1 MSKKSLATTLAKMQE
16 YQEVLKQKELVEEYQ
31 NKRKTRRLLIG
42 IYGTITLLMPILTF
56 GLATAINL
64 PCGVAAT
71 VVLGIPLAKSK
82 IHVDKLKQELQYM
95 EKRNPNI
102 KRHCKEDYEK
112 LEQKA
117 INNLI
122 RRSPKDERCELIT
135 RSPIPLYANKNQQP
149 ENSLDTQSY
158 TTENENSTAKQDG
171 RSLVKSIRH

>member
-1 MSKKSLATTLAKMQE
+1 MGKKSLATTLAKMQE
-16 YQEVLKQKELVEEYQ
+16 YQEVLKQKKLVEEYQ

-42 IYGTITLLMPILTF
+42 IYGTITLLMPILTI

-64 PCGVAAT
+64 PCGISASIA
-71 VVLGIPLAKSK
+71 LSSPLVKAKHYS
-82 IHVDKLKQELQYM
+82 DKLKKELQYM

-102 KRHCKEDYEK
+102 KRQCKEDYEK

-149 ENSLDTQSY
+149 EDSLGTQSY

-171 RSLVKSIRH
+171 RSLVKSIR